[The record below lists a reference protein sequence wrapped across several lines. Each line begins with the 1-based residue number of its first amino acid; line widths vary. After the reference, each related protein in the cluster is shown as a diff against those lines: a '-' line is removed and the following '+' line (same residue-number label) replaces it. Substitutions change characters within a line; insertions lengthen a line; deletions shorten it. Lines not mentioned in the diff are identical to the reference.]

1 MHLGSSE
8 DDEATVENYQG
19 LLTNFGASNWWDALA
34 IPANW
39 IMLRARRPSTAIKIS
54 KTLFGGRYEGLI
66 RAARRRKN
74 LLSKREEGEVAWY
87 GLS

>member
-1 MHLGSSE
+1 M
-8 DDEATVENYQG
+8 ENYQG
-19 LLTNFGASNWWDALA
+19 LSTDFDASDWWDALA

-54 KTLFGGRYEGLI
+54 KTLFGGTCERLI

-74 LLSKREEGEVAWY
+74 LLSKREKGEVAWY